1 MSILNKA
8 YERKSEISV
17 FQALGLASLPDDT
30 EHSIASN
37 VAAPESSTPTW
48 RHLSLDVSSQSLWMI
63 FAMWTLCPALW
74 ASDFNG
80 CLGIKTASLTLR
92 SKRKMLHS
100 GASPITLLWNH
111 PESFQ
116 NVPVPRPHSQRS
128 WSLGLEWGPNISIF
142 KKLPSCF

>member
-100 GASPITLLWNH
+100 GASPITPCFGITQRAFKMYLC
-111 PESFQ
+111 PG
-116 NVPVPRPHSQRS
+116 PTPR
-128 WSLGLEWGPNISIF
+128 GPGH
-142 KKLPSCF
+142 LV